1 MPDFFYLLSKWWK
14 QILAMVLLAVIAA
27 GIVVFLKP
35 SKYLSVAT
43 AVPASGVA
51 SDKSRIFSEN
61 IEALYSNLGSPDE
74 LDVMV
79 GTGQLDTIYLA
90 VTDQFNLYDHYKI
103 HDQKEK
109 ARAKSAELLKCNTE
123 VQKSG
128 YGELK
133 VKVWD
138 TDKDLAP
145 QLANAL
151 MDKIQSIHQDVQSE
165 SNTAALNDLKAGM
178 KKIKDSIQL
187 MQAVADKKTD
197 TFGLGILKSQLEK
210 YQQLIGEY
218 QLMVDNKPPAL
229 LLVEK
234 ARPSLKPDKPKRI
247 EILIATL
254 VLSFLFALAIAL
266 ILERRKKL
274 LQ

>member
-1 MPDFFYLLSKWWK
+1 
-14 QILAMVLLAVIAA
+14 
-27 GIVVFLKP
+27 
-35 SKYLSVAT
+35 
-43 AVPASGVA
+43 
-51 SDKSRIFSEN
+51 
-61 IEALYSNLGSPDE
+61 
-74 LDVMV
+74 
-79 GTGQLDTIYLA
+79 
-90 VTDQFNLYDHYKI
+90 
-103 HDQKEK
+103 
-109 ARAKSAELLKCNTE
+109 
-123 VQKSG
+123 
-128 YGELK
+128 
-133 VKVWD
+133 
-138 TDKDLAP
+138 
-145 QLANAL
+145 

>member
-1 MPDFFYLLSKWWK
+1 
-14 QILAMVLLAVIAA
+14 
-27 GIVVFLKP
+27 
-35 SKYLSVAT
+35 
-43 AVPASGVA
+43 
-51 SDKSRIFSEN
+51 
-61 IEALYSNLGSPDE
+61 
-74 LDVMV
+74 
-79 GTGQLDTIYLA
+79 
-90 VTDQFNLYDHYKI
+90 
-103 HDQKEK
+103 
-109 ARAKSAELLKCNTE
+109 
-123 VQKSG
+123 
-128 YGELK
+128 
-133 VKVWD
+133 
-138 TDKDLAP
+138 
-145 QLANAL
+145 
-151 MDKIQSIHQDVQSE
+151 VQSE
-165 SNTAALNDLKAGM
+165 SNTAALNDLKAVM

-254 VLSFLFALAIAL
+254 VLSFLFAIAIAL

>member
-14 QILAMVLLAVIAA
+14 QILAVVLLSV
-27 GIVVFLKP
+27 IVVGIIVFIQP

-43 AVPASGVA
+43 AVPASGIA
-51 SDKSRIFSEN
+51 SDKSRVFSEN
-61 IEALYSNLGSPDE
+61 IQALYSNLGSPDE
-74 LDVMV
+74 LDVIV

-103 HDQKEK
+103 REDKEK
-109 ARAKSAELLKCNTE
+109 ARARSAELLKWNTE

-138 TDKDLAP
+138 TDKNLAP

-151 MDKIQSIHQDVQSE
+151 MDKIQSIHQDLQSE
-165 SNTAALNDLKAGM
+165 SNAAALNDLEAGM

-187 MQAVADKKTD
+187 MQALTDKKTD
-197 TFGLGILKSQLEK
+197 TFGLGILKSQLQQ

-218 QLMVDNKPPAL
+218 QLMVDNKPPS
-229 LLVEK
+229 LLVVER
-234 ARPSLKPDKPKRI
+234 ARPSLLPDKPKRL
-247 EILIATL
+247 EIFVATL
-254 VLSFLFALAIAL
+254 LLSFLFALLVAL
-266 ILERRKKL
+266 ILERRKIVM
-274 LQ
+274 Q

>member
-14 QILAMVLLAVIAA
+14 QILAVVLLSV
-27 GIVVFLKP
+27 IVVGIIIFIKP

-43 AVPASGVA
+43 AVPASGIA

-61 IEALYSNLGSPDE
+61 IEALYSNLGTPDE

-109 ARAKSAELLKCNTE
+109 ARLKSAQLLKWNTE

-138 TDKDLAP
+138 TDKNLAP

-165 SNTAALNDLKAGM
+165 SNADALNDLKAGM

-187 MQAVADKKTD
+187 MEAVAGKKTD
-197 TFGLGILKSQLEK
+197 TSGLGILKTQLQK

-218 QLMVDNKPPAL
+218 QLMVDNKPPS
-229 LLVEK
+229 LLVVER
-234 ARPSLKPDKPKRI
+234 ARPSLLPDKPKRL

-254 VLSFLFALAIAL
+254 ILSFLFALLVAL
-266 ILERRKKL
+266 ILERRKIVV
-274 LQ
+274 Q

>member
-1 MPDFFYLLSKWWK
+1 
-14 QILAMVLLAVIAA
+14 
-27 GIVVFLKP
+27 
-35 SKYLSVAT
+35 
-43 AVPASGVA
+43 
-51 SDKSRIFSEN
+51 
-61 IEALYSNLGSPDE
+61 LYSNLGSPDE

>member
-43 AVPASGVA
+43 AVPASGIA

-165 SNTAALNDLKAGM
+165 SNAAALNDLKAGM